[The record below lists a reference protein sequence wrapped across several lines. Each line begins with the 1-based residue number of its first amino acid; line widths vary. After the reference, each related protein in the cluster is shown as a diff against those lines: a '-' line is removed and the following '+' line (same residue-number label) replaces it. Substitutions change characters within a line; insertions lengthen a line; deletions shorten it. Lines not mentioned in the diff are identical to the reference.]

1 MERNASASVRSL
13 VAERAAQTPLRAG
26 YIEGATGRTLTWE
39 AIGAALPGWD
49 AVAERVGTGTRIGLL
64 SADPLHTV
72 TAYLAALASGVTVAP
87 LDPGTTPDELR
98 RQIERLGLR
107 AVVSDAELADVA
119 GSAGFDSVVDAGG
132 SAPTLLTGQVRP
144 PKIRTPAGEPA
155 ALLMASS
162 GTTGEPK
169 LIPLAAGALLDTA
182 ASIAEAHGL
191 HADDVG
197 YSPLPLFHINGLV
210 VGVLSTLVTG
220 GTLVVDRRFSA
231 RRFWPVVSEQRAT
244 WLNLVPAIISVLTE
258 HPAPAPDLAARI
270 AFARSASAPLPQA
283 IRCRFEEHTG
293 IGVLETYGMTEAASQ
308 IAANPRSATER
319 RAGSVGRP
327 IAVELR
333 VTDRA
338 GREATIGEVGE
349 IAIRGTRIV
358 SRYWAAGGRGGA
370 TDERSALD
378 GAGWLA
384 TGDLGRVDADGF
396 VYLVGRIDD
405 VINRGGEKIFPR
417 EVEEILL
424 ADPDVTA
431 AAVIGRPREVV
442 GEEPVA
448 YVLVSE
454 AFADDPAAL
463 AARLAARCEHA
474 LSRFKRPAEI
484 VVTDALPAGPTG
496 KIRYAELRSAVA
508 SAPAAP

>member
-1 MERNASASVRSL
+1 MERDAPATVRSL
-13 VAERAAQTPLRAG
+13 VTERATRTPLRSA
-26 YIEGATGRTLTWE
+26 YVEGRVLTWS
-39 AIGAALPGWD
+39 AIGAAVPGWD
-49 AVAERVGTGTRIGLL
+49 AVAGRVGAGTRIGLL

-72 TAYLAALASGVTVAP
+72 TAYLAALAAGVTIAP
-87 LDPGTTPDELR
+87 LDPGTTPEELR

-107 AVVSDAELADVA
+107 AAVTDAELAGVA
-119 GSAGFDSVVDAGG
+119 ASAGFDSVVDAGG
-132 SAPTLLTGQVRP
+132 AAPRLLTCSGRAQRG
-144 PKIRTPAGEPA
+144 RTPDGGTA

-169 LIPLAAGALLDTA
+169 LIPLESGALLDTA

-210 VGVLSTLVTG
+210 VGVLSTLVSG

-231 RRFWPVVSEQRAT
+231 RRFWSVVDEQGAT
-244 WLNLVPAIISVLTE
+244 WLNLVPAIISVLSE
-258 HPAPAPDLAARI
+258 QPAPAPELAARI
-270 AFARSASAPLPQA
+270 AFARSASAPLPHA
-283 IRCRFEEHTG
+283 IRSRFEERTG
-293 IGVLETYGMTEAASQ
+293 VGVLETYGMTEAASQ
-308 IAANPRSATER
+308 IAANPRLPTER

-327 IAVELR
+327 VAVELR

-338 GREATIGEVGE
+338 GWRVPAGEVGE
-349 IAIRGTRIV
+349 IAIRGSRIV
-358 SRYWAAGGRGGA
+358 SRYWRAGGRGGA
-370 TDERSALD
+370 PEERSAVD

-417 EVEEILL
+417 EVEEVLL

-431 AAVIGRPREVV
+431 AAVIGRPQAVV

-448 YVLVSE
+448 YVLASE
-454 AFADDPAAL
+454 GAPDDPAAL
-463 AARLAARCEHA
+463 AARLAVRCEQA

-496 KIRYAELRSAVA
+496 KIRYAELRSSVA
-508 SAPAAP
+508 AEPAAP